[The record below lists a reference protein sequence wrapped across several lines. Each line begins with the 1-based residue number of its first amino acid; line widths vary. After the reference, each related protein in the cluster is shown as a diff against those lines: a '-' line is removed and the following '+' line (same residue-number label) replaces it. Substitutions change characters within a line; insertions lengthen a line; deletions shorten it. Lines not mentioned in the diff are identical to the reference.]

1 MSKHKL
7 DFNNLSSK
15 DRGKIV
21 KGSVI
26 PRPIAWITSLN
37 VDGSVNLAPFSYFTV
52 LSSTLL
58 AVSFQKTKREK
69 KDTLVNIMR
78 EKEAVV
84 HIVDKSL
91 ISQMDLSAKP
101 LARNVSEVDLVNLDL
116 EPSLKVKT
124 PGLSKALIRLEVEF
138 VSLHPLMDYNNKEEE
153 ADFVILRVIGA
164 VLNEK
169 VYDSENKYIL
179 AENLHPVARLAGVDY
194 AEIVSIDYKR
204 EF

>member
-138 VSLHPLMDYNNKEEE
+138 VSSHPLMDYNNKEEE

>member
-69 KDTLVNIMR
+69 KDTLVNTMR